1 MGQYFGHWLDMANAT
16 KILPKIFQVNWFRK
30 GPDGRFLWPGYG
42 ENMRV
47 LKWVVDRARGRSG
60 ALETPIG
67 WVPKQSD
74 LDLSGM
80 AVPLEDVDAAEAIE
94 PKEWLDELK
103 DQEEF
108 FAKLAA
114 TMPRELVL
122 QRELL
127 MARLVRMT

>member
-1 MGQYFGHWLDMANAT
+1 
-16 KILPKIFQVNWFRK
+16 
-30 GPDGRFLWPGYG
+30 
-42 ENMRV
+42 MRV
-47 LKWVVDRARGRSG
+47 LKWIVDRARGRSG

-67 WVPKQSD
+67 WVPKQAD
-74 LDLSGM
+74 LDLSGLSG
-80 AVPLEDVDAAEAIE
+80 PLEDVDAAEAIE